1 MSEQS
6 EPMMALKITGT
17 TLNKIMRQGY
27 SILEMQLKDLW
38 NAYVVKNIPV
48 PATKTKEARTVAWCI
63 VPEASFHRRFE
74 FVEPVKKPQRD
85 FLEIRRIEGDN
96 TKPLYA
102 GAKVPN
108 ENGWS
113 VL

>member
-1 MSEQS
+1 MFEQS
-6 EPMMALKITGT
+6 EPMVALKITGT
-17 TLNKIMRQGY
+17 TLNKIMRQDY

-38 NAYVVKNIPV
+38 NAYVVKNLPV
-48 PATKTKEARTVAWCI
+48 PATKTKKARTVAWCI
-63 VPEASFHRRFE
+63 VPEATFHRRFE
-74 FVEPVKKPQRD
+74 FVKPVKKPQQD
-85 FLEIRRIEGDN
+85 FLEIRRIESDN

>member
-6 EPMMALKITGT
+6 EPMMALKITET

>member
-6 EPMMALKITGT
+6 EPMVALKITGT
-17 TLNKIMRQGY
+17 SLNKILRQGY
-27 SILEMQLKDLW
+27 DILEIQLKDLW

-48 PATKTKEARTVAWCI
+48 PATKRKKARTVAWCI
-63 VPEASFHRRFE
+63 VPEATFHRWFE
-74 FVEPVKKPQRD
+74 FVEPAKRPQRY

-96 TKPLYA
+96 NKLLYA

>member
-6 EPMMALKITGT
+6 EPMVALKITGT
-17 TLNKIMRQGY
+17 TLNKIMRQDY
-27 SILEMQLKDLW
+27 SILEMHLKDLW

-48 PATKTKEARTVAWCI
+48 PATKTRKARTISWCI
-63 VPEASFHRRFE
+63 VPEATFHRRFE

-85 FLEIRRIEGDN
+85 FLKIRRIEGDN

-108 ENGWS
+108 KNGWS

>member
-6 EPMMALKITGT
+6 EPMVALKITGT
-17 TLNKIMRQGY
+17 TLKTIMRQDYG
-27 SILEMQLKDLW
+27 ILEMHLKDLW

-48 PATKTKEARTVAWCI
+48 PATKRKKARTISWCI
-63 VPEASFHRRFE
+63 VPEATFHRRFE
-74 FVEPVKKPQRD
+74 FVEPVKKPQRY

>member
-6 EPMMALKITGT
+6 EPMVALKITET
-17 TLNKIMRQGY
+17 TLNKIMRQYYG
-27 SILEMQLKDLW
+27 ILEMQLKDLW

-63 VPEASFHRRFE
+63 VPEATFHRRFE

-85 FLEIRRIEGDN
+85 FIEIRRIEGDN